1 MEQER
6 IQQGVK
12 RVVEIYGRTSTG
24 GLDCVTKLIFS
35 ERAMRSVVIRDEL
48 LHYKIPMAERAWNMC
63 SVWSKEC
70 VPGICK
76 MSRMY

>member
-1 MEQER
+1 MYCLRNQA
-6 IQQGVK
+6 
-12 RVVEIYGRTSTG
+12 
-24 GLDCVTKLIFS
+24 KLIFS